1 MNTNIDSQKFA
12 FGVAKAAMQNV
23 LDTWR
28 GNSAT
33 DNRCTRG
40 IHTMG
45 RPSYPNTII
54 RVAPEIYDEL
64 QDLCKQTHRPIGAI
78 ASEALEFALNNCTL
92 VEVKAYDVRF
102 GKEERRKDK

>member
-1 MNTNIDSQKFA
+1 
-12 FGVAKAAMQNV
+12 
-23 LDTWR
+23 
-28 GNSAT
+28 
-33 DNRCTRG
+33 
-40 IHTMG
+40 MG

-78 ASEALEFALNNCTL
+78 ASEALEFALNNYTL

-102 GKEERRKDK
+102 GDKERRKDK